1 MEYAERMDG
10 SKPVATPAAETRS
23 RIRKVL
29 QDHGQLSLQA
39 GTLQD
44 ASDLYEAGMTSRAS
58 VSVMLA
64 LESEFDIEFP
74 DNMLRRDVFQ
84 SIEAIG
90 AAVDQLVARR

>member
-10 SKPVATPAAETRS
+10 SKPVATPGADTRA

-29 QDHGQLSLQA
+29 QDHGQLSAQP
-39 GTLQD
+39 GTLKD
-44 ASDLYEAGMTSRAS
+44 ASDLYEAGLTSRAS

-74 DNMLRRDVFQ
+74 DHMLKRNVFRSIG
-84 SIEAIG
+84 SIERALRELI
-90 AAVDQLVARR
+90 AA